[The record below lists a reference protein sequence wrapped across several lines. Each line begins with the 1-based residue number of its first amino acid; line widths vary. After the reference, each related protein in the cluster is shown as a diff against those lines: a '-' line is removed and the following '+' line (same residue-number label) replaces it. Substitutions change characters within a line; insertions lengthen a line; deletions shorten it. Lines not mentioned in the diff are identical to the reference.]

1 MSTPT
6 QADRPLSITT
16 PLGKDAVFLTELK
29 GHEAISE
36 LFRFDLK
43 VLSEL
48 KKPVAFDKVL
58 GQPATVEIVLQ
69 DGKKR
74 HIDGI
79 VCGMKQGRRDETFFH
94 YELQLVP
101 KLWLLT
107 LRHQSRIFQRLTV
120 PEILKKV
127 LAGLDVKYDLSAPYE
142 PRDYCAQYRESDFA
156 FASRLMEEEG
166 IRYYFEHSP
175 GSHVMVLCDEATKH
189 PDVPLQPEVAYEE
202 LPPGGKI
209 EEMRVTYWEKA
220 QEIRPHL
227 YTLRD
232 HCFEL
237 PEQPLE
243 AQQPTLDSVPVGKV
257 AHKLGLLG
265 NEKLEV
271 YDFPGGYAQ
280 RFDGID
286 ASGGE
291 RPAELKKIFV
301 DKERTV
307 RLRMEREET
316 ATLRASGTSYCPHF
330 VPGHA
335 FTLKKHFNADGRYA
349 ITRSEHEASLEGDYL
364 TGSDAPFKYANRF
377 ECIPAA
383 LPYRPERKTP
393 RPVISG
399 NQTATVVTPPG
410 EELFCDKYGRV
421 KVQFHWD
428 REGKKDPGSS
438 CWIRVAQPWAGKGWG
453 AFFWPRAGNEVV
465 VSFEE
470 GDPDQPLV
478 VGSVY
483 NADNMPPFKLP
494 FRNELAGI
502 KSASLRGQYNKH
514 FNGVVFCDEA
524 GREHLALHSERNL
537 AFHTELDC
545 KFAAGRNRHEGV
557 PAVSMMSVG
566 CLPGGGGSGGGPA
579 DPTTEERLQALED
592 NLNYSP
598 FGDVNSPSGTMGLYQ
613 YMTYGEYMSAVAGL
627 QASMILGSNLGITVN
642 PSALTR
648 SGGTVPPWLNM
659 ALGAGIGANTGI
671 TMGTSN
677 SFTLGK
683 AVDAK
688 YKDNTKEIDLNRHT
702 ATKILAAILAAV
714 ILLWMILYAT
724 ATSIEARTI
733 EFAVFQPIIGVVIV
747 AMLLIEEYYDAW
759 KVGKLDAKLI
769 AFRVKAG
776 KKIWAKKADIA
787 AGAIL
792 LGMFAVPIG
801 AAAIA
806 GAVAGTQR

>member
-383 LPYRPERKTP
+383 LPYRPERK
-393 RPVISG
+393 I
-399 NQTATVVTPPG
+399 
-410 EELFCDKYGRV
+410 GRAHV
-421 KVQFHWD
+421 
-428 REGKKDPGSS
+428 
-438 CWIRVAQPWAGKGWG
+438 
-453 AFFWPRAGNEVV
+453 
-465 VSFEE
+465 
-470 GDPDQPLV
+470 
-478 VGSVY
+478 
-483 NADNMPPFKLP
+483 
-494 FRNELAGI
+494 
-502 KSASLRGQYNKH
+502 
-514 FNGVVFCDEA
+514 
-524 GREHLALHSERNL
+524 
-537 AFHTELDC
+537 
-545 KFAAGRNRHEGV
+545 
-557 PAVSMMSVG
+557 
-566 CLPGGGGSGGGPA
+566 
-579 DPTTEERLQALED
+579 
-592 NLNYSP
+592 
-598 FGDVNSPSGTMGLYQ
+598 
-613 YMTYGEYMSAVAGL
+613 
-627 QASMILGSNLGITVN
+627 
-642 PSALTR
+642 
-648 SGGTVPPWLNM
+648 
-659 ALGAGIGANTGI
+659 
-671 TMGTSN
+671 
-677 SFTLGK
+677 
-683 AVDAK
+683 
-688 YKDNTKEIDLNRHT
+688 
-702 ATKILAAILAAV
+702 
-714 ILLWMILYAT
+714 
-724 ATSIEARTI
+724 
-733 EFAVFQPIIGVVIV
+733 
-747 AMLLIEEYYDAW
+747 
-759 KVGKLDAKLI
+759 
-769 AFRVKAG
+769 
-776 KKIWAKKADIA
+776 
-787 AGAIL
+787 
-792 LGMFAVPIG
+792 
-801 AAAIA
+801 
-806 GAVAGTQR
+806 